1 MRSHGFLLH
10 YPVSVSNLGDV
21 PLFSSVVEPQ
31 PLDASSHKSSL
42 EGNIQPRFVM
52 LDSMLQFANELW
64 SVLVTQVSSSSALGP
79 TRSEGKWTTFYSSH
93 HAVCTSRRA
102 QESICSVL
110 AARLSSCLALSRVYF
125 QYCCLSSY
133 CPFSRAS
140 ALWNS
145 MRCPMSLQTESTLRL
160 AGHKLFMMN
169 HGNLALIL
177 CSDSE

>member
-10 YPVSVSNLGDV
+10 YPVSGSNVGDV
-21 PLFSSVVEPQ
+21 PLFSSVVEPL

-102 QESICSVL
+102 QESICSLL
-110 AARLSSCLALSRVYF
+110 AARLSLCLALSRVYF

-145 MRCPMSLQTESTLRL
+145 MRCPMSFQTESTLRL
-160 AGHKLFMMN
+160 AGHKLSMMN

-177 CSDSE
+177 CGDSE